1 MERGGGSGAANT
13 PLILKEKSDGVAR
26 AVSSTG
32 TRQKRSRMVGS
43 DSESSDEFMK
53 PPPRTSGVDRK
64 TLGAKDKFVRKRD
77 RNGYVGRNKEASGSF
92 MKMNKLD
99 VFEFDEYDGFDS
111 ANLMRKRFDNGT
123 VGVSGRSSFAS
134 RRVDSSVGRSG
145 SGRDGL
151 FDRRRRNTFVN
162 GTGSTSSQE
171 DSSSESDSDEPM
183 RVQGTN
189 GVLKVK
195 VNNKTSTPAASINH
209 QYAEIYERPLSFRK
223 AQRRENVVVK
233 PTFRKSNNVENN
245 SESEESDMPR
255 KSKRRKSEYSKPKK
269 EINTKSK
276 STFPESGKPDV
287 RERFDNGTVG
297 ASGRSSF
304 ASRRVDSSV
313 GRSGSGRDGLF
324 GRRRRNTFV
333 NGTGSTSS
341 QEDSSSES
349 DSDEAMRV
357 QGRNGV
363 LKVKVNNKTSTP
375 AASINHQDAEIYER
389 PLSFRKAQRR
399 ENVVVKPTF
408 RKSNNVE
415 NNSESEE
422 SDMPRKSKRRKS
434 EYSKPKKEINTK
446 SKSTFP
452 ESGKPDVREER
463 RGRRGGGT
471 EKQRLRERIKGML
484 TDAGWTIDYKPR
496 RNQSY
501 QDAVYVNPSGTAYW
515 SIIKAYDALLK
526 QLKDEGV
533 DARPRKDTAA
543 VASVSEDIV
552 NKLARKAKKTWTEM
566 TKKWKKNSSGSDSE
580 NKSDGGA
587 YTDTS
592 EERMIR
598 SSIKLGGKSTKKGR
612 NGTDWDELHT
622 KSKRSLYFN
631 SARPFSESDS
641 HYLHG
646 RKSKKIG
653 RCTLL
658 VRSSKDKKNPA
669 IDGFNPYSGKRTL
682 LSWLVESGVVQ
693 LRQKVQYMKCR
704 GAKVMLEGWITRE
717 GIHCDCC
724 SKILTVSR
732 FEIHA
737 GSKSCQPFQN
747 IYLESGASLL
757 QCQVRAWN
765 MQKDATNLGLHQ
777 VDTDGD
783 DPNDD
788 ACGICGDG
796 GDLICC
802 DGCPSTYHQTCLGMQ
817 VLPSGD
823 WHCPNCTC
831 KFCDAAVAS
840 GGKDGNIL
848 SLLSCSMYHQ
858 SCMSD
863 EAHKV
868 QSPGSASSFCGPKCL
883 ELFEKLQKYLGV
895 KNEIEGGYSWSLI
908 HRVDTDSDINSQLS
922 AQRIENNSKL
932 AVGLA
937 IMDECFLPIVD
948 RRSGVNLIRNV
959 LYNCG
964 SNFNRINYTGFY
976 TAILERGDEII
987 SAASLRFHGM
997 ELAEMPFIGTRHI
1010 YRRQGM
1016 CRRLFDAIESAMR
1029 SLKVEKL
1036 VIPAIPDFLH
1046 AWTGNFGFTPLDDS
1060 VRKEMR
1066 SLNTLVFP
1074 GIDMLQKPLLH
1085 EENIIAPA
1093 ATGDAMI
1100 SEIETEKKSEFP
1112 SSVEIGPY
1120 SVEGDE
1126 FVADAANCYK
1136 NILASDE
1143 DNILVPVE
1151 TAMGSISKP
1160 EDELSRHFRGEE
1172 CGISSSSCKITLKS
1186 GTKQGL
1192 GHICDDTGSSCED
1205 GLTDVNVEAD
1215 ASLLSQEIQQASANF
1230 QVENNLSLSI
1240 SGRGSSDLSSISQ
1253 EAKSE
1258 QTSSNLDGVPSC
1270 KDYNILGPGAKLDKS
1285 KDDAFADGF
1294 LL

>member
-1 MERGGGSGAANT
+1 MEGGGGSGERSRIASNT
-13 PLILKEKSDGVAR
+13 PRSLKEKSDGVGR
-26 AVSSTG
+26 TVSSTE
-32 TRQKRSRMVGS
+32 TRQNYQKRSRMVVS

-53 PPPRTSGVDRK
+53 PPPRRSGVDRK
-64 TLGAKDKFVRKRD
+64 TLGAKEKFVRKRD
-77 RNGYVGRNKEASGSF
+77 RVEHDRNGYVRRNNEASGSF

-99 VFEFDEYDGFDS
+99 IFEFDEYDGFDS
-111 ANLMRKRFDNGT
+111 ANLMRKRFDNGS
-123 VGVSGRSSFAS
+123 VGVRGRSSFAS

-145 SGRDGL
+145 SGREGL
-151 FDRRRRNTFVN
+151 FDRRRNTFVN
-162 GTGSTSSQE
+162 GTCSASSQE

-183 RVQGTN
+183 RVQGIN

-195 VNNKTSTPAASINH
+195 VNNKTNTLAASINPRD
-209 QYAEIYERPLSFRK
+209 AEIYERPPSSRK

-233 PTFRKSNNVENN
+233 PPFRKTNNVDNN
-245 SESEESDMPR
+245 SESEESDMSR
-255 KSKRRKSEYSKPKK
+255 KSKRKKSEYSKPKK
-269 EINTKSK
+269 EFNTKSK
-276 STFPESGKPDV
+276 STFPE
-287 RERFDNGTVG
+287 
-297 ASGRSSF
+297 
-304 ASRRVDSSV
+304 
-313 GRSGSGRDGLF
+313 L
-324 GRRRRNTFV
+324 V
-333 NGTGSTSS
+333 N
-341 QEDSSSES
+341 
-349 DSDEAMRV
+349 
-357 QGRNGV
+357 
-363 LKVKVNNKTSTP
+363 
-375 AASINHQDAEIYER
+375 
-389 PLSFRKAQRR
+389 
-399 ENVVVKPTF
+399 
-408 RKSNNVE
+408 
-415 NNSESEE
+415 
-422 SDMPRKSKRRKS
+422 
-434 EYSKPKKEINTK
+434 
-446 SKSTFP
+446 
-452 ESGKPDVREER
+452 PDVREER

-471 EKQRLRERIKGML
+471 DKQRLRERIKGML

-501 QDAVYVNPSGTAYW
+501 LDAVYVNPSGTAYW

-543 VASVSEDIV
+543 VASVSEEIV
-552 NKLARKAKKTWTEM
+552 NKLARKAKKTRSEM
-566 TKKWKKNSSGSDSE
+566 TKKWKQNSSGSDSE
-580 NKSDGGA
+580 NKSEGGA

-592 EERMIR
+592 EERIR

-612 NGTDWDELHT
+612 NGADWDELHK
-622 KSKRSLYFN
+622 KSKRSLYYN
-631 SARPFSESDS
+631 NARPSCGSDS

-646 RKSKKIG
+646 RKTKKIG

-669 IDGFNPYSGKRTL
+669 INGFNPYSGKRTL
-682 LSWLVESGVVQ
+682 LSWLIESGVVQ
-693 LRQKVQYMKCR
+693 LRQKVQYMRRR

-765 MQKDATNLGLHQ
+765 MQKDATNLALHQ

-802 DGCPSTYHQTCLGMQ
+802 DGCPSTYHQNCLGMQ

-840 GGKDGNIL
+840 GGKDGNFI
-848 SLLSCSMYHQ
+848 SLLSCGMCERRYHQ
-858 SCMSD
+858 LCLND

-868 QSPGSASSFCGPKCL
+868 QSFGSASSFCGPKCL

-895 KNEIEGGYSWSLI
+895 KTEIEGGYSWSLI
-908 HRVDTDSDINSQLS
+908 HRVDTDSDTNSQMS

-997 ELAEMPFIGTRHI
+997 QLAEMPFIGTRHI

-1093 ATGDAMI
+1093 AAGDAMI
-1100 SEIETEKKSEFP
+1100 SEVETEKKSEFT

-1120 SVEGDE
+1120 AVEGDE

-1136 NILASDE
+1136 DILASDE
-1143 DNILVPVE
+1143 DNILVSVE
-1151 TAMGSISKP
+1151 TAMGTICKP
-1160 EDELSRHFRGEE
+1160 KDELSRHFRGEE
-1172 CGISSSSCKITLKS
+1172 SGISSSPCQITLKS
-1186 GTKQGL
+1186 GTKHVL

-1215 ASLLSQEIQQASANF
+1215 ASLLSQEIQQASASF
-1230 QVENNLSLSI
+1230 KVENNLSLSI

-1253 EAKSE
+1253 EVKSE

-1270 KDYNILGPGAKLDKS
+1270 KDYNILVPGAKLDKS

>member
-13 PLILKEKSDGVAR
+13 SLILKEKSDGVAR
-26 AVSSTG
+26 TVSSTG
-32 TRQKRSRMVGS
+32 TRQKRSRMIVS

-53 PPPRTSGVDRK
+53 PPPRTSGLDRK
-64 TLGAKDKFVRKRD
+64 TLGAKEKFVGKRD
-77 RNGYVGRNKEASGSF
+77 RNGYVRRNNEASGSF
-92 MKMNKLD
+92 MRRDKLD

-111 ANLMRKRFDNGT
+111 ANLMRKRFDNGS

-145 SGRDGL
+145 SGRDRL
-151 FDRRRRNTFVN
+151 FDRRRRHTFVN

-171 DSSSESDSDEPM
+171 DSSSESDSDEQT
-183 RVQGTN
+183 RVQGRN

-195 VNNKTSTPAASINH
+195 VNNKTSTLAASIHH
-209 QYAEIYERPLSFRK
+209 QDAEIYERPLSSRK

-233 PTFRKSNNVENN
+233 PTFRKSNNVESN
-245 SESEESDMPR
+245 SESEGSDVP
-255 KSKRRKSEYSKPKK
+255 RKSEYSKPKK

-276 STFPESGKPDV
+276 SNFPESV
-287 RERFDNGTVG
+287 
-297 ASGRSSF
+297 
-304 ASRRVDSSV
+304 
-313 GRSGSGRDGLF
+313 
-324 GRRRRNTFV
+324 
-333 NGTGSTSS
+333 
-341 QEDSSSES
+341 
-349 DSDEAMRV
+349 
-357 QGRNGV
+357 
-363 LKVKVNNKTSTP
+363 
-375 AASINHQDAEIYER
+375 
-389 PLSFRKAQRR
+389 
-399 ENVVVKPTF
+399 
-408 RKSNNVE
+408 
-415 NNSESEE
+415 
-422 SDMPRKSKRRKS
+422 
-434 EYSKPKKEINTK
+434 
-446 SKSTFP
+446 
-452 ESGKPDVREER
+452 KPDVREER

-501 QDAVYVNPSGTAYW
+501 LDAVYVNPSGTAYW

-552 NKLARKAKKTWTEM
+552 NKLARKAKKTRTEM

-592 EERMIR
+592 EERIR

-612 NGTDWDELHT
+612 NGIDWDELHT
-622 KSKRSLYFN
+622 KSKRSLYYK
-631 SARPFSESDS
+631 SARPSSGSDS

-682 LSWLVESGVVQ
+682 LSWLIESGVVQ
-693 LRQKVQYMKCR
+693 LRQKVQYMKRR

-737 GSKSCQPFQN
+737 GSKACQPFQN

-765 MQKDATNLGLHQ
+765 MQKDATNVGLHQ

-840 GGKDGNIL
+840 GGKDGNFL
-848 SLLSCSMYHQ
+848 SLLSCSMCERRYHQ
-858 SCMSD
+858 LCLSD
-863 EAHKV
+863 EAQKV
-868 QSPGSASSFCGPKCL
+868 QSFGSASSFCGPKCL

-987 SAASLRFHGM
+987 SAASLRFHGTQ
-997 ELAEMPFIGTRHI
+997 LAEMPFIGTRHI

-1085 EENIIAPA
+1085 KENIIAPA
-1093 ATGDAMI
+1093 AAGDAMI
-1100 SEIETEKKSEFP
+1100 SEIETEKKSEVA

-1120 SVEGDE
+1120 SVEGTECVDG
-1126 FVADAANCYK
+1126 AANCYK
-1136 NILASDE
+1136 DILASDE

-1151 TAMGSISKP
+1151 TAMGTISKS
-1160 EDELSRHFRGEE
+1160 EDELSRHFRAEE
-1172 CGISSSSCKITLKS
+1172 CGISSSSCQITLKS
-1186 GTKQGL
+1186 GTKHVL

-1258 QTSSNLDGVPSC
+1258 HTSSKLDGFPSC